1 MSALDK
7 LLKSN
12 ELNFAFL
19 AAIPSTAL
27 LLFLCKKTWSVLF
40 QGEPQWKLEGK
51 AYIRKSLWEVERIL
65 NSKSDETFSIQDE
78 GLLLCQIH
86 LLRKTSSMLRG
97 EERERFREDLADL
110 EKKEFTTE
118 QKMKSIERM
127 YRNYKFL
134 C

>member
-1 MSALDK
+1 
-7 LLKSN
+7 
-12 ELNFAFL
+12 
-19 AAIPSTAL
+19 
-27 LLFLCKKTWSVLF
+27 
-40 QGEPQWKLEGK
+40 
-51 AYIRKSLWEVERIL
+51 
-65 NSKSDETFSIQDE
+65 
-78 GLLLCQIH
+78 
-86 LLRKTSSMLRG
+86 MLRG